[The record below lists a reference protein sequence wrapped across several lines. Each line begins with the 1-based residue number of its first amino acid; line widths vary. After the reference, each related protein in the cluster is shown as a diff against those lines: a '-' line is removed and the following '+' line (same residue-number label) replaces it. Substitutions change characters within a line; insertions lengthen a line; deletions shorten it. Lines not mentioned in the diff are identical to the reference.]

1 MARSLFLIIL
11 VMPVKNA
18 HAAEIPAKSIGK
30 ASAGRSKNVSPP
42 LWPEAI
48 NEYNI
53 MKNINENTIS
63 MNDHLPRAVFGLK
76 LTFI

>member
-1 MARSLFLIIL
+1 MARSLFQIIL

-48 NEYNI
+48 NEYSA
-53 MKNINENTIS
+53 MKNRNETTIS
-63 MNDHLPRAVFGLK
+63 ITDHLPRVVFGL
-76 LTFI
+76 

>member
-1 MARSLFLIIL
+1 MVRSLFLIIL

-18 HAAEIPAKSIGK
+18 HVAEIPARSIGK

-53 MKNINENTIS
+53 MKNRNETTIS
-63 MNDHLPRAVFGLK
+63 ITDHLPRVVFGL
-76 LTFI
+76 

>member
-18 HAAEIPAKSIGK
+18 HTAEIPARSIGT
-30 ASAGRSKNVSPP
+30 ASAGRLKNVSPP

-48 NEYNI
+48 NENNNI
-53 MKNINENTIS
+53 KNINETTNS
-63 MNDHLPRAVFGLK
+63 MTDHLPRAVFGL
-76 LTFI
+76 

>member
-18 HAAEIPAKSIGK
+18 HVAEIPAKSIGK

-42 LWPEAI
+42 LWPEAR
-48 NEYNI
+48 NKYNI
-53 MKNINENTIS
+53 MKNRNETTIS
-63 MNDHLPRAVFGLK
+63 IPDHLPRVVFGL
-76 LTFI
+76 

>member
-42 LWPEAI
+42 LWPEAR
-48 NEYNI
+48 NENNST
-53 MKNINENTIS
+53 KNINETKIS
-63 MNDHLPRAVFGLK
+63 ITDHLPRAVSGLK
-76 LTFI
+76 PTFI